1 MKKEIISRIDLKLSK
16 AFEISKEKIH
26 GARRGFLVRFIMA
39 LIISRS
45 VQFPELAEVFN
56 DEVEAES
63 NLRRI
68 QNFIASYQL
77 SYIQIGI
84 LISCFLPAGKWI
96 LSIDR
101 TNWEYGCQDFNILA
115 ITVYCKGVGVPIFF

>member
-1 MKKEIISRIDLKLSK
+1 MKKEVISRIDSKLSK
-16 AFEISKEKIH
+16 AFEIGKKKVH
-26 GARRGFLVRFIMA
+26 GARRVFILRFIIA
-39 LIISRS
+39 LIVKRS

-68 QNFIASYQL
+68 QDFMAGYQL
-77 SYIQIGI
+77 SYIQIAVMI
-84 LISCFLPAGKWI
+84 ACFLPPGKWT

-101 TNWEYGCQDFNILA
+101 TNWKFGIQDYNILA